1 MYEKARQKHQR
12 KNKKFYKAHNQY
24 KGDSMDYRTLLVRG
38 VKTFLQAF
46 LAYLGAGV
54 AGVIDTNTLKAL
66 LVAAIAAGISAVM
79 NVVLKPTGTR

>member
-1 MYEKARQKHQR
+1 
-12 KNKKFYKAHNQY
+12 
-24 KGDSMDYRTLLVRG
+24 MDYRTLLVRG